1 MQAPACPRLDW
12 RVRELEA
19 AWPGLAVNVLASVGS
34 TNTQL
39 VEACRAGAAP
49 MRHPT
54 LLVAEQQ
61 LAGRGRQGRVWTS
74 VPGASLTCSLGWPL
88 QRADFSGLSLA
99 VGVALADALD
109 VRPGGA
115 PSIGLK
121 WPNDLWLVSAPRSGP
136 ARPAPR
142 GGSSK
147 VAEPHLLEDPDGAG
161 RKLGGILIETT
172 SQADGARIAVIGIG
186 LNVSPLA
193 VPDAHSGVAC
203 LHEIDAALD
212 APGVL
217 HRIASPLLRA
227 LAEFERAG
235 FPAFE
240 ARYRARDLLAGRVI
254 EVGGRSGV
262 AAGVAADGALLLR
275 ADEQV
280 HRIVSGDVSVRLHAQ
295 GSPASTPC

>member
-39 VEACRAGAAP
+39 LEACRASAAP

-61 LAGRGRQGRVWTS
+61 HAGRGRQGRVWTS
-74 VPGASLTCSLGWPL
+74 VPGSSLTCSLGWPL

-109 VRPGGA
+109 AQPGGA
-115 PSIGLK
+115 SSIGLK
-121 WPNDLWLVSAPRSGP
+121 WPNDLWRLDAD
-136 ARPAPR
+136 
-142 GGSSK
+142 GG
-147 VAEPHLLEDPDGAG
+147 G

-186 LNVSPLA
+186 LNVLPLA
-193 VPDAHSGVAC
+193 VPDARSGVAC